1 MRKLFHAI
9 RAIPHLF
16 AKLIVIWCVT
26 FASGASLWSLRILSH
41 TGHNPASL
49 LGIILAF
56 FGGELL
62 LLSLKTTLS
71 NRKEEM

>member
-26 FASGASLWSLRILSH
+26 FASGASLWSLRILS
-41 TGHNPASL
+41 
-49 LGIILAF
+49 
-56 FGGELL
+56 
-62 LLSLKTTLS
+62 LSLIHI
-71 NRKEEM
+71 